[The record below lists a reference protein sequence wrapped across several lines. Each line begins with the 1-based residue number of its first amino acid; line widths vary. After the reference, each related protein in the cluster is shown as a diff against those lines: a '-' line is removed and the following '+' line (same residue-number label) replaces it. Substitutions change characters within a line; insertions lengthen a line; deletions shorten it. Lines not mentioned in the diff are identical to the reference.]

1 MLSAGKWST
10 IAVYGALLLLGI
22 ALLLW
27 ILDRGATGPMPTQ
40 TAAQPFDQHHDAV
53 EVNTLL
59 HVLLALVVVILA
71 ARGLGFVFSYL
82 HQPPVI
88 GEMIAGILLG
98 PSLLGRV
105 APDLANHLLPP
116 SIMPS
121 LGVLSQVGVI
131 LFMFL
136 VGLELDTSLLR
147 KKSHSTLAISHAS
160 IVLPFVLGA
169 ALSIWLYPRLST
181 SDVPFTPF
189 ALFMGVAMSVTAFP
203 VLARILTDRGLQRT
217 PLGVIA
223 ISCAAVDDVSAWCL
237 LAMLVGV
244 AKSQL
249 GGMLLTLGLTTGYI
263 AFMLLAVRPWIERMT
278 RLQSLKGRVNQGTTT
293 AVFVGLL
300 LSALATEL
308 IGIHALFGAFLLG
321 AIIPHASLLAKHVAQ
336 KLEDLVLVLL
346 LPVFFAFTGM
356 RTEMGLLNSSEHWVA
371 CGLVIIVA
379 CIGKFGGSSVAAR
392 LSGLSWRDSA
402 CLGVLM
408 NTRGLMQLIVLNVGL
423 DLRILSPTLFA
434 IMVIMALVTTF
445 AAAPLLT
452 LLNRGQQQG
461 EGLAQ
466 VEP

>member
-1 MLSAGKWST
+1 LSAGRWNT
-10 IAVYGALLLLGI
+10 IAVYGVLLLLGV
-22 ALLLW
+22 AALLW
-27 ILDRGATGPMPTQ
+27 ILQLGSQVPVPTQ
-40 TAAQPFDQHHDAV
+40 VAAQPFDQHANTV

-71 ARGLGFVFSYL
+71 ARGLGFVFRYL

-105 APDLANHLLPP
+105 APDVATYLLPP
-116 SIMPS
+116 SITPS

-136 VGLELDTSLLR
+136 VGLELDTSLLK

-169 ALSIWLYPRLST
+169 ATSLWLYPRLST

-249 GGMLLTLGLTTGYI
+249 GGMLLTLALATGYI
-263 AFMLLAVRPWIERMT
+263 VFMLVVVRPWVRRMT
-278 RLQSLKGRVNQGTTT
+278 RLQALKGELSPATTT
-293 AVFVGLL
+293 MVFVGLL
-300 LSALATEL
+300 LSALTTEL

-321 AIIPHASLLAKHVAQ
+321 AIIPHASLLAKDITH

-346 LPVFFAFTGM
+346 LPVFFAFTGL
-356 RTEMGLLNSSEHWVA
+356 RTEIGLLNNAGHWLA
-371 CGLVIIVA
+371 CGLVIAVA
-379 CIGKFGGSSVAAR
+379 CVGKFGGSSIAAR

-434 IMVIMALVTTF
+434 MMVIMALVTTF

-452 LLNRGQQQG
+452 LLTRGQPQPD
-461 EGLAQ
+461 GLIRA
-466 VEP
+466 EP